1 MTLETERLLL
11 KAITRDY
18 IDAIFRAFTAKIAQH
33 MTSRPATYRTETEA
47 FIITAMQENEQQ
59 TGLTLAILDRQTA
72 DFLGVVSL
80 RVLNSPQPELGIWL
94 KKEAHGQGLG
104 REAVR
109 ALKNWADARLT
120 YDYLRYPVDYRNK
133 ASRRIAESLNG
144 RIGREFTTHN
154 GSGMPLHILEYWIK

>member
-18 IDAIFRAFTAKIAQH
+18 TDAVFRAFTAEIAQY
-33 MTSRPATYRTETEA
+33 MTARPATYRTETEA
-47 FIITAMQENEQQ
+47 FVITAMQENEQQ

-80 RVLNSPQPELGIWL
+80 RALISQQPELGIWL

-104 REAVR
+104 REAVH
-109 ALKNWADARLT
+109 ALKAWADGTLT
-120 YDYLRYPVDYRNK
+120 YAYLRYPVDYRNK
-133 ASRRIAESLNG
+133 ASRRMAESQNG
-144 RIGREFTTHN
+144 QIRRQFVTRN